1 MEDPPSAVPSPA
13 QGERSIG
20 DKAEIDGSQN
30 LGKKWSESNRSTA
43 LAHLEPERI
52 RRRSLA
58 SIRRELTHTVV
69 VGEGGGTIVISRRRG
84 AQTCEGNQRGEYKSR
99 DPKHMPVRGGALTN
113 QSGKQGRRRDD
124 KACHPDSIREIS

>member
-20 DKAEIDGSQN
+20 DKAEIDGSPN

-43 LAHLEPERI
+43 LAHLEPEPI

-58 SIRRELTHTVV
+58 SIPRELTHTAV
-69 VGEGGGTIVISRRRG
+69 VGEGGVTIVSRRRRS
-84 AQTCEGNQRGEYKSR
+84 AQTCAGDHRCEYKSR
-99 DPKHMPVRGGALTN
+99 DPK
-113 QSGKQGRRRDD
+113 
-124 KACHPDSIREIS
+124 